1 MERINKLHLPEYIC
15 KLFDKYKYALLVCL
29 AGILLAISPSCGG
42 DKTEIGSNN
51 AMQTVSQ
58 LPETETLERELEGI
72 FSKIEGVGRVDVKLT
87 VKSGYQSVY
96 AYDKQKSASR
106 SGDVAESQAEE
117 KMVIL
122 SSDGTQIPVTERM
135 DYPVFSGALVVCDG
149 GDNAKVKLV
158 LTEAVHS
165 LTGIT
170 SDKIVISKMND

>member
-1 MERINKLHLPEYIC
+1 MALINKLHLPEYIC

-29 AGILLAISPSCGG
+29 AGIILALIPSCGG
-42 DKTEIGSNN
+42 NKAGINSSSVLNT
-51 AMQTVSQ
+51 ASQ
-58 LPETETLERELEGI
+58 SPETETLERELEGI
-72 FSKIEGVGRVDVKLT
+72 FSKIEGVGRVNVKLT
-87 VKSGYQSVY
+87 VKSGYQTVY

-106 SGDVAESQAEE
+106 NGDVAESQADE

-122 SSDGTQIPVTERM
+122 SSDGTEIPVTERV

-149 GDNAKVKLV
+149 GDSAKVKLV

-170 SDKIVISKMND
+170 SDKIIISKMSD